1 MENRRIFSSK
11 SMKRTGST
19 MNVTDVKIR
28 RIYQEGKMKAIAS
41 VTFDQAF
48 VIHDM
53 KVVQGVNGLFLAM
66 PSRRTMDGVYRDIA
80 HPISSEARERVQQAV
95 LDAYQ
100 EASGSETLAAM

>member
-1 MENRRIFSSK
+1 MPNSSSK
-11 SMKRTGST
+11 YLKRTVSN

-28 RIYQEGKMKAIAS
+28 RMYQEGKMKAIAS

-53 KVVQGVNGLFLAM
+53 KIVEGVNGLFLAM

-80 HPISSEARERVQQAV
+80 HPISAQARELVQQAV
-95 LDAYQ
+95 LGAYH
-100 EASGSETLAAM
+100 EASQEESPAAM